1 MKFRGTSVLFRLNK
15 SISEFIQFFDKN
27 DKKSSNSENV
37 NNEIEMDIDSNSNIN
52 DNNYDLATHTVKV
65 KRTGVLADITAFWD
79 LDGIVFYMLKIYI

>member
-15 SISEFIQFFDKN
+15 SINELIQFFDTNSQKN
-27 DKKSSNSENV
+27 NCDLS
-37 NNEIEMDIDSNSNIN
+37 EIEMDIDLKYSNNNSN

-79 LDGIVFYMLKIYI
+79 LDGIIF

>member
-15 SISEFIQFFDKN
+15 SINELIQFTDANNQKN
-27 DKKSSNSENV
+27 NCDLS
-37 NNEIEMDIDSNSNIN
+37 EIEMDIDLKYANNNSN

-79 LDGIVFYMLKIYI
+79 LDGIII